1 MLETR
6 EQKQIFGGAAALIV
20 ILTII
25 TLTSDPKFRYE
36 EPPLSGDENQ
46 SVIDAQKYLQYLRT
60 LKIDSKASQ
69 ALFQQ
74 ILTEQDIKKEVENE
88 LQVNQTIVEPQIDA
102 LQLAKSSSS
111 GGQAAVDYLAKLT
124 GSALNFNTNSKQYS
138 KTLFTEDIENL
149 NGLKDQQQKILQE
162 VLMLAPP
169 LDASKLQMAVAKAF
183 VSYGELIE
191 TALAHAAGGINNP
204 WAKLYHEYVV
214 INEQF
219 KIASAEVSRLSAKY
233 KIADLPIRAVYV
245 FDEDASKFHL
255 IKRADAFLGIGD
267 VSITVGDIPRII
279 KEAVE
284 EGLTTSF
291 ANFMGTMLNKLIG
304 KIESNYLIANFL
316 YYTDALVAG
325 QYTDDYLQKYV
336 ADQVDRQIIK
346 RFIPQFSCG
355 ASSAD
360 LAPIFQA
367 KAREYLG
374 FDASSLRPSDPDYY
388 QKLARIGDPLSFSVG
403 WEKYYEGIAQTA
415 KTEAEK
421 AAERELVSP
430 GLKTPRDTVNSA
442 IAISVNNIVSA
453 SRASL
458 NALMNLGI
466 GTARSFVSGLVSQLT
481 QNLVN
486 KFVFRGSGTPQGGS
500 LGVLKEQ
507 KTCLA
512 VAQLTPVLPLE
523 ATEYQA
529 PPSPPTQEELLEQE
543 CAKYPRGCTV
553 LPVDGPSEDENP

>member
-1 MLETR
+1 METK
-6 EQKQIFGGAAALIV
+6 EQKQIFAGAAALII
-20 ILTII
+20 ILAVI
-25 TLTSDPKFRYE
+25 TLTSKPDFQYREKSASRNP
-36 EPPLSGDENQ
+36 NQ
-46 SVIDAQKYLQYLRT
+46 SVIDARKYLEYLQS
-60 LKIDSKASQ
+60 LKIDSQASK

-88 LQVNQTIVEPQIDA
+88 LQVNQLIAAPEIDA
-102 LQLAKSSSS
+102 SKLAGSSKQ
-111 GGQAAVDYLAKLT
+111 GAQAAVDYLAKLT
-124 GSALNFNTNSKQYS
+124 GSALNFNTNAKEGSQA
-138 KTLFTEDIENL
+138 LFSQNL
-149 NGLKDQQQKILQE
+149 DKLDDLKNQQNKILGEIFQLE
-162 VLMLAPP
+162 APKE
-169 LDASKLQMAVAKAF
+169 AAKLQESMAKAF
-183 VSYGELIE
+183 TAYGSLIE
-191 TALAHAAGGINNP
+191 AALAHAKGEVNSP
-204 WAKLYHEYVV
+204 WAKLYYEYAV

-219 KIASAEVSRLSAKY
+219 KIAGAEVGKLSQKY
-233 KIADLPIRAVYV
+233 KIADLPIYPVYA
-245 FDEDASKFHL
+245 FDDSSRFQI
-255 IKRADAFLGIGD
+255 IKQADAFLGIGD

-284 EGLTTSF
+284 EGLTASF
-291 ANFMGTMLNKLIG
+291 ANFMGLMLNKLIA

-325 QYTDDYLQKYV
+325 QYTDDYLQKYITG
-336 ADQVDRQIIK
+336 QVDRQIIK

-355 ASSAD
+355 SGASD

-367 KAREYLG
+367 KAKEYLG

-388 QKLARIGDPLSFSVG
+388 EKLARIGDPLSFAVG

-421 AAERELVSP
+421 AAERELTSP

-458 NALMNLGI
+458 NAIMNLGI

-486 KFVFRGSGTPQGGS
+486 KFVFRGVVASGGS

-512 VAQLTPVLPLE
+512 VAQLQPVLAID
-523 ATEYQA
+523 ATQYQ
-529 PPSPPTQEELLEQE
+529 PPPPAPTQEELLEQE

-553 LPVDGPSEDENP
+553 LPNDNLSPDENP